1 MSYQAFVVW
10 LSRVAGVIACL
21 ACSAAWAQLP
31 ASRLNSVFPPGGAR
45 GSSVEVT
52 LSGTDLDLVEKLHF
66 SHPGLSVAPK
76 TRDPKPFEEG
86 PQQVPNVFVVTV
98 ASDVPPGIYD
108 VRAVGKFGISN
119 ARTFAVSDLTET
131 LETEPNDTAETA
143 QEVPLGV
150 VNARSNRAA
159 DVDWF
164 KFNAKAGQRLI
175 IQVLGQQID
184 SPIDATLTL
193 YDAQGQQIDADR
205 DTNGKDPLIDFTV
218 PSDGTYVVKVND
230 FVYAGGNDHV
240 YRLQIADRPYVDFV
254 YPNAAAP
261 GSKAKLEIYGR
272 NLPGGQP
279 TKETVAGRPLQKLE
293 VTIDVPAANG
303 TGALDAE
310 TYVTSAGAWIDGFS
324 YRLKSPQ
331 GDSNPVLLGFTGAP
345 VVLEQEPNQPAAKSQ
360 TVTLPCEYVGRFQQ
374 PRDVDYV
381 QFEAKQGQTY
391 WIEVF
396 SQRFGSATDPYLLL
410 QRVTKEA
417 NGEEKVTDIREIDD
431 TATNVGGLSFNTAAD
446 DPSYNF
452 TVPADGTYRLL
463 IRDLYYSGDP
473 RFVYRVAIRPA
484 EPDFRL
490 VAIAPLPTNQNN
502 QVNIWSPLLRR
513 GGTVMLNVL
522 ALRREGF
529 TGAIELSAEGLPPG
543 VSCPSVTI
551 GPSQNSAP
559 LVFTAAE
566 DAKKWAGAIRI
577 VGKAKV
583 ADRELTRVARGGA
596 VVWPGAQNNP
606 ASSRLTREVVL
617 AVSEVEEAPF
627 TVQVGDGKPVEMAKA
642 GSIEVPVKV
651 TRRGKFNGNV
661 NLQAMGLPN
670 TVRVANLVIN
680 GDKAEGKIKID
691 IQNNANPEPLTF
703 HLLATTSVDYARN
716 AELVTEAQEY
726 QKKID
731 GLTAEADKAAKEQ
744 AAAAKAAAD
753 AKTAA
758 DKAVTEKTAA
768 VKAAEDK
775 LKAAEAAAAKEP
787 EKTELAKAKVEAA
800 QAVEAAKTAL
810 TEAQEA
816 AKKVAEAAT
825 AADQAKVQAENK
837 LKALQ
842 AEKAAAAKA
851 VADRQ
856 RDAAVKKVNVFEPST
871 PVVLNVTAAP
881 IKLKELSAAKVR
893 QGEKAEVTIAIER
906 LYDYADPVTL
916 DVTVPGSARGL
927 KVARVTIEKGKNEA
941 KLAIEAEGGAA
952 VGTHNLPLKAT
963 ARFNNQ
969 NLEVTSAVPVTVEA
983 AEAK

>member
-1 MSYQAFVVW
+1 MSYQAFAVW
-10 LSRVAGVIACL
+10 LSRAAGIMACL

-31 ASRLNSVFPPGGAR
+31 ASRLNSIFPPGGTR

-52 LSGTDLDLVEKLHF
+52 IAGTDLDLVEKLHF
-66 SHPGLSVAPK
+66 SHPGLTAVPK
-76 TRDPKPFEEG
+76 TRDPKPFEDG
-86 PQQVPNVFVVTV
+86 PQPIPNVFVVTI
-98 ASDVPPGIYD
+98 ASDVPPGTYD
-108 VRAVGKFGISN
+108 VRAIGKFGISN
-119 ARTFAVSDLTET
+119 ARIFAVSDLPEAI
-131 LETEPNDTAETA
+131 ETEPNDTAETA

-175 IQVLGQQID
+175 IQVLGQRID
-184 SPIDATLTL
+184 SPIDASITLF
-193 YDAQGQQIDADR
+193 DAQGQQIDADR
-205 DTNGKDPLIDFTV
+205 DTISKDPLIDFTV
-218 PSDGTYVVKVND
+218 PADGTYVVKVND

-240 YRLQIADRPYVDFV
+240 YRLQIADRPYIDFV

-261 GSKAKLEIYGR
+261 GSKAKLQIYGR

-279 TKETVAGRPLQKLE
+279 TDERIAGRPLQKLE

-303 TGALDAE
+303 DGTLDAE

-331 GDSNPVLLGFTGAP
+331 GDSNPVLLGFTSAP
-345 VVLEQEPNQPAAKSQ
+345 VVLEQEPNQPAAKAQ
-360 TVTLPCEYVGRFQQ
+360 TVTLPCEFVGRFQQ
-374 PRDVDYV
+374 PRDVDYI

-391 WIEVF
+391 WIEAF
-396 SQRFGSATDPYLLL
+396 SQRFGLATDPYLLL
-410 QRVTKEA
+410 QRVEKGP

-446 DPSYNF
+446 DPSYSF
-452 TVPADGTYRLL
+452 TVPANGTYRLL

-513 GGTVMLNVL
+513 GGRVMLNVL

-529 TGAIELSAEGLPPG
+529 TGPIEVSAEGLPPG
-543 VSCPSVTI
+543 VSCPTITI

-577 VGKAKV
+577 VGKAK
-583 ADRELTRVARGGA
+583 AGDRELVRVARGGA

-606 ASSRLTREVVL
+606 AFSRITREVAL

-627 TVQVGDGKPVEMAKA
+627 TVQVGDGKPLEMSKA
-642 GSIEVPVKV
+642 GSLEVPVKV

-661 NLQAMGLPN
+661 NLQAMGQPN
-670 TVRVANLVIN
+670 TVQVPSLVVNGNQNEATLKIN
-680 GDKAEGKIKID
+680 
-691 IQNNANPEPLTF
+691 IQNNAPPEPLTF
-703 HLLATTSVDYARN
+703 YLLATTQVDYARN
-716 AELVTEAQEY
+716 AELVPQAQEY

-731 GLTAEADKAAKEQ
+731 GLAAEADKAVKDLT
-744 AAAAKAAAD
+744 AAAKTAADAKAAAD
-753 AKTAA
+753 
-758 DKAVTEKTAA
+758 KAVAEKTAA
-768 VKAAEDK
+768 LKAAEDK

-787 EKTELAKAKVEAA
+787 EKTELAQAKVEAA

-810 TEAQEA
+810 TQAQEA
-816 AKKVAEAAT
+816 AKAAAAAAT
-825 AADQAKVQAENK
+825 AAEQAKVEAENK
-837 LKALQ
+837 AKALQ

-856 RDAAVKKVNVFEPST
+856 RDATVKKVNVFEPST
-871 PVVLNVTAAP
+871 AVVLNVTPAP
-881 IKLKELSAAKVR
+881 IKLKELATAKVR
-893 QGEKAEVTIAIER
+893 QGEKAEVTVAIER
-906 LYDYADPVTL
+906 LYGYADPVTVE
-916 DVTVPGSARGL
+916 VTVPGSARGV
-927 KVARVTIEKGKNEA
+927 KVARVTIEKDKSEA

-952 VGTHNLPLKAT
+952 VGSHNLPLKAT

-969 NLEVTSAVPVTVEA
+969 NLEVTGTVPVTVEA
-983 AEAK
+983 AAK